1 MYNHIARRS
10 SERGWAEL
18 FEFPYVVPLD
28 VDGVPVVL
36 TNSNMK
42 DVPGVSNPSLPHDH
56 LPRSSHQILGDKTYC
71 GGRAFEAR

>member
-10 SERGWAEL
+10 RERGWAEL

-36 TNSNMK
+36 TNMK
-42 DVPGVSNPSLPHDH
+42 DVPRVSNPSLPHNR
-56 LPRSSHQILGDKTYC
+56 LLRSSHQSLGDKTYC
-71 GGRAFEAR
+71 GERAFGAR